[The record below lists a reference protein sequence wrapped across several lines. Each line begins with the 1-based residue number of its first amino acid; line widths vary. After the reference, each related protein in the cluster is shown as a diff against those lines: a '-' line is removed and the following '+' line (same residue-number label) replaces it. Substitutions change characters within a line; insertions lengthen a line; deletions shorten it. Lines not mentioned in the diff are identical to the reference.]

1 MKNFKK
7 LIAAITGVLCC
18 LSVSAG
24 ITSADLSAAGV
35 RTVSPQCRATL
46 QSLDNTQVINFLQTV
61 ATEIDANDSDIV
73 NVLLN
78 YYKGYE
84 NPVDPGFDP
93 STLPDMASF
102 IDLINEFSEYLA
114 PYIERVLPLYIYL
127 MRDRVTPDY
136 AADLC
141 SYSVDTVYAAPV
153 DEIFYGIGDQRN
165 HYEPYGLSTQAIEQ
179 GLADGGQVKH
189 NQSYLWGMVTVG
201 DKVYWCT
208 NTNYLCLGGSAGLGS
223 AANPGEDI
231 SAGYQNGCWVCE
243 FGSGKYGQ
251 EVHAAVD
258 PSYAQYSDT
267 RLPRIYCYDTTSGV
281 VEDITPAGGD
291 YDMMLQDCQGLR
303 SAGYHNGVVFF
314 GGPSLYGSNAGTT
327 IGSSFFALDA
337 DSGKFI
343 GCSNLSDVDGNTI
356 TDIRRWFVHNDILY
370 CGVRITD
377 VNGKDRGAV
386 LRWYG
391 NKQNPWQF
399 KIVGWMANEAAELCV
414 YNNHM
419 YVGGWNT
426 NSLNESTVVKS
437 GEIPADGLQPVAIDA
452 PEWDIVWRY
461 SDYDKHLQ
469 AQRVTYTAG
478 LQVWNGKLYWGMF
491 CAVYTIPNL
500 TVKMGYTDFKSPEA
514 MAFIL
519 GSIRQTS
526 FWRLDQNDNIEL
538 LYGETELPVWNRP
551 YTGED
556 SWEMVETGY
565 APKFGRAG
573 FGQPW
578 TAYTWT
584 MAEYHNDLYIGT
596 MNAETLLKA
605 ASTSADGSVSPLFS
619 AIRLLTANKYGHEGF
634 ELLRWSDPDQAPE
647 YITTDGFG
655 NGTAYGIRN
664 FTLCGDRL
672 YIGSASPLNLETYGG
687 WHLFSLTEDSTEG
700 ITAAQLPTLG
710 LIFRNDPEAITFA
723 SADGTPITAVSLY
736 TLTGTAIYT
745 ATPAATPV
753 TIPATNL
760 PAGILVAKVTIG
772 THTYTAKLTR

>member
-7 LIAAITGVLCC
+7 LIAVIAGVLCC
-18 LSVSAG
+18 ISVSAG
-24 ITSADLSAAGV
+24 ITSADLAAAGV
-35 RTVSPQCRATL
+35 RTVSPQCRSTL

-78 YYKGYE
+78 YYKGHE

-102 IDLINEFSEYLA
+102 IDLINEFSDYLA

-136 AADLC
+136 ATDLC
-141 SYSVDTVYAAPV
+141 KYSVDTVYAAPV
-153 DEIFYGIGDQRN
+153 DEIFYGIGDDRN
-165 HYEPYGLSTQAIEQ
+165 HYEPYGLSEQAIEE
-179 GLADGGQVKH
+179 GIAAGGQVKH

-201 DKVYWCT
+201 EKVYWCT
-208 NTNYLCLGGSAGLGS
+208 NTNYLCLGGASGLGS
-223 AANPGEDI
+223 AANPGEDV
-231 SAGYQNGCWVCE
+231 SGGYQNGCWVCE
-243 FGSGKYGQ
+243 FASGKYGQ

-267 RLPRIYCYDTTSGV
+267 RIPRIYCYDTTTGV
-281 VEDITPAGGD
+281 VEDITPSGGD

-314 GGPSLYGSNAGTT
+314 GGPSLYGSTSGNT

-337 DSGKFI
+337 DTGQFI
-343 GCSNLSDVDGNTI
+343 SCNDLSDVDGNTI
-356 TDIRRWFVHNDILY
+356 TDVRRWFVHNDILY
-370 CGVRITD
+370 CGVRVTD

-391 NKQNPWQF
+391 DKQNPWQF

-426 NSLNESTVVKS
+426 NTLNESTVVKS
-437 GEIPADGLQPVAIDA
+437 TEIPADGLQPVGIDD
-452 PEWDIVWRY
+452 PEWDIIWRY
-461 SDYDKHLQ
+461 SDYDKHIQ
-469 AQRVTYTAG
+469 AQRITYTAG
-478 LQVWNGKLYWGMF
+478 LQVWNGQLYWGMF
-491 CAVYTIPNL
+491 CAVYTLPNIA
-500 TVKMGYTDFKSPEA
+500 VKMGYTDFTTPEA
-514 MAFIL
+514 LSFYL
-519 GSIRQTS
+519 GSLRQTS
-526 FWRLDQNDNIEL
+526 FWRLDENDNIEL
-538 LYGETELPVWNRP
+538 LYGETELPVWNRF

-565 APKFGRAG
+565 TPTFGRAG

-584 MAEYHNDLYIGT
+584 MAEYHDDLYIGT
-596 MNAETLLKA
+596 MNAETLLRA
-605 ASTSADGSVSPLFS
+605 ASTSADGSVNPLFS
-619 AIRLLTANKYGHEGF
+619 IMRLLTGNKYGREGF
-634 ELLRWSDPDQAPE
+634 ELLRWSNPDEAPE

-664 FTLCGDRL
+664 FTLCGDDL
-672 YIGSASPLNLETYGG
+672 YIGSASPLNLELYGG
-687 WHLFSLTEDSTEG
+687 WHLFRLHEDTTEG
-700 ITAAQLPTLG
+700 VTAAELPTLG
-710 LIFRNDPEAITFA
+710 LIFRNAPEAITFA
-723 SADGTPITAVSLY
+723 SADGSNLASVRIY
-736 TLTGTAIYT
+736 TLDGTEVYT
-745 ATPAATPV
+745 AAPATNTH
-753 TIPATNL
+753 TIPAANL
-760 PAGILVAKVTIG
+760 PAGVLVANITIG
-772 THTYTAKLTR
+772 TRTYTAKLSR

>member
-1 MKNFKK
+1 MSTFSK
-7 LIAAITGVLCC
+7 LIAVLAAVLCSIS
-18 LSVSAG
+18 LSAG
-24 ITSADLSAAGV
+24 RISAADLAAAGV
-35 RTVSPQCRATL
+35 RNVSPQCRATL
-46 QSLDNTQVINFLQTV
+46 QSLDNAQVIQFLQT
-61 ATEIDANDSDIV
+61 ATTEIDANDSDIV

-78 YYKGYE
+78 YYKGHDY
-84 NPVDPGFDP
+84 PDYPGDIP
-93 STLPDMASF
+93 NLESF
-102 IDLINEFSEYLA
+102 LAIINQFSDYLA
-114 PYIERVLPLYIYL
+114 PYLERVLPLYLYL
-127 MRDRVTPDY
+127 MSDRVTPDY
-136 AADLC
+136 AADLHN
-141 SYSVDTVYAAPV
+141 YSVDTVYAAPV

-243 FGSGKYGQ
+243 FASGKYGQ

-426 NSLNESTVVKS
+426 ASLNESTVVKS
-437 GEIPADGLQPVAIDA
+437 AEIPADGLQPVGIND
-452 PEWDIVWRY
+452 PEWDIIWRY
-461 SDYDKHLQ
+461 SDYDKHIQ
-469 AQRVTYTAG
+469 AQRITYTAG
-478 LQVWNGKLYWGMF
+478 LQVWNGQLYWGMF
-491 CAVYTIPNL
+491 CAVYTLPNIA
-500 TVKMGYTDFKSPEA
+500 VKMGYTDFTTPEA
-514 MAFIL
+514 MSFYL
-519 GSIRQTS
+519 GSLRQTS
-526 FWRLDQNDNIEL
+526 FWRLDQDDNIEL
-538 LYGETELPVWNRP
+538 LYGETELPVWNRF

-556 SWEMVETGY
+556 SWVMVETGY
-565 APKFGRAG
+565 TPTFGRAG

-584 MAEYHNDLYIGT
+584 MAEYHDDLYIGT
-596 MNAETLLKA
+596 MNAETLLRA
-605 ASTSADGSVSPLFS
+605 ASISADGSVSPLFS

-672 YIGSASPLNLETYGG
+672 YIGSASPLNLELYGG
-687 WHLFSLTEDSTEG
+687 WHLFRLHEDTTEG
-700 ITAAQLPTLG
+700 VTAAELPALG
-710 LIFRNDPEAITFA
+710 LIFRNAPEAVTFA
-723 SADGTPITAVSLY
+723 SADGSNLASVRIY
-736 TLTGTAIYT
+736 TLDGTEIYT
-745 ATPAATPV
+745 AAPATNSLSIPAA
-753 TIPATNL
+753 NL
-760 PAGILVAKVTIG
+760 PAGVLVANVTIG
-772 THTYTAKLTR
+772 TQTYTAKLSR